1 MECSEQTKRF
11 IDTCINYSGNG
22 KKKTQHNILYKQSIC
37 KVLFSG
43 VFVLLYY
50 IEVLIGPYF
59 KVIA

>member
-50 IEVLIGPYF
+50 IEV
-59 KVIA
+59 

>member
-22 KKKTQHNILYKQSIC
+22 KKKTQHNILYKQNIC
-37 KVLFSG
+37 KVLISG

-50 IEVLIGPYF
+50 IEVLIGLYF

>member
-22 KKKTQHNILYKQSIC
+22 KKKTQHNILYKQNIC

-50 IEVLIGPYF
+50 IEV
-59 KVIA
+59 